1 MGSVRSSEVVGG
13 LDVPASSLPRVS
25 APSSLLAEERVGGI
39 LVSRAIL
46 REGSTAGFLSVV
58 RLLVAVA
65 DRGVGSGPVVAG
77 RVGGSRVLGVVSRSV
92 DEDAVAEL
100 GAAEGPVL
108 AGEFDL
114 EGLAGGDLERI
125 VVGLRNALPARSTA
139 SVGRLGCSLAFQ
151 FDGARLDSLGE
162 GLLGGQRIADGLD
175 RPVVELDHEVGILLG
190 RSDLL
195 HGLTLQFES
204 HDEGVVAGSLDP
216 YVYRPVGQLVADLGR
231 EVVEP

>member
-39 LVSRAIL
+39 LVPRAVL

-114 EGLAGGDLERI
+114 EGLAG
-125 VVGLRNALPARSTA
+125 ATS
-139 SVGRLGCSLAFQ
+139 S
-151 FDGARLDSLGE
+151 
-162 GLLGGQRIADGLD
+162 GLLSVSATLCRRVRRPRWGGCGLFPGFPVRW
-175 RPVVELDHEVGILLG
+175 RPSRQPG
-190 RSDLL
+190 
-195 HGLTLQFES
+195 
-204 HDEGVVAGSLDP
+204 
-216 YVYRPVGQLVADLGR
+216 
-231 EVVEP
+231 